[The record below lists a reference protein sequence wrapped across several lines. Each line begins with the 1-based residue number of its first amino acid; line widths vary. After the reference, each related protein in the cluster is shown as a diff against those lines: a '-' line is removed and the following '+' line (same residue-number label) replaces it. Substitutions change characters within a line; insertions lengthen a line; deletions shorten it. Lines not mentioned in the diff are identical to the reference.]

1 MGKRVKPRKRMEFSK
16 LILLFE
22 TVLVAYVSHRVL
34 EFTGQAI
41 SLGYT
46 GGLPYLTTF
55 ITAVWTAYGASVSFY
70 QQKSAKENVVKITAG
85 TDRTV
90 PYNEDRDA

>member
-34 EFTGQAI
+34 DFTGQAI
-41 SLGYT
+41 SVGYT
-46 GGLPYLTTF
+46 GSLPYLTTF

-70 QQKSAKENVVKITAG
+70 QQKSGKENVKKIEASAVN
-85 TDRTV
+85 RT
-90 PYNEDRDA
+90 PDA